1 MASSVLNGKGV
12 TKFFGGLRAVHD
24 VSFELNEGEILSL
37 IGPNGAGKS
46 TLFNL
51 ITGYYHPTKG
61 KIEFQSK
68 DVTRLKPYQIC
79 RMGVARTFQ
88 LVKSFENLTAE
99 ENVAVGHLFGK
110 NSMRGLRGAKDNGRK
125 LLDFV
130 GLQGSATVP
139 AKSLTLADRRRLE
152 LARAVAC
159 GPKVL
164 LLDEVMAGLSATET
178 AEAVS
183 LIRRIRKELGI
194 SIFLIEHVMSAVMD
208 LSDRIMV
215 LNYGQK
221 LAEGSPKEI
230 MENPRVIE
238 AYLGES
244 SGAGSK

>member
-1 MASSVLNGKGV
+1 MASPVLNGEGV
-12 TKFFGGLRAVHD
+12 TKFFGGLRAVCD
-24 VSFELNEGEILSL
+24 INFELNENEILSL

-51 ITGYYHPTKG
+51 ITGYYHPTEGRIK
-61 KIEFQSK
+61 FLSK
-68 DVTRLKPYQIC
+68 DITRLKPHQIC
-79 RMGVARTFQ
+79 RMGIARTFQ
-88 LVKSFENLTAE
+88 LVKSFENLTAQ
-99 ENVAVGHLFGK
+99 ENVSVGHLFGRK
-110 NSMRGLRGAKDNGRK
+110 PVRGLGRAKEESGK

-159 GPKVL
+159 SPKVL

-183 LIRRIRKELGI
+183 LIRRIQKNFGI

-208 LSDRIMV
+208 LSDRIIV

-230 MENPRVIE
+230 SENPHVIE

-244 SGAGSK
+244 SVAGSR

>member
-1 MASSVLNGKGV
+1 MASPVLNGEGV
-12 TKFFGGLRAVHD
+12 TKFFGGLRAVFD
-24 VSFELNEGEILSL
+24 VNFELNEGEILSL

-46 TLFNL
+46 TLFNM

-61 KIEFQSK
+61 KIKFLSK
-68 DVTRLKPYQIC
+68 DITRLKPYQIC
-79 RMGVARTFQ
+79 RMGISRTFQ
-88 LVKSFENLTAE
+88 LVKSFENLSAQ
-99 ENVAVGHLFGK
+99 ENVAVGHLFGGK
-110 NSMRGLRGAKDNGRK
+110 PVRGLGRAREESEK

-130 GLQGSATVP
+130 GLQGSATIP

-152 LARAVAC
+152 LARGVAC

-230 MENPRVIE
+230 MDNPHVIE
-238 AYLGES
+238 AYLGEPS
-244 SGAGSK
+244 VAGSK

>member
-1 MASSVLNGKGV
+1 M
-12 TKFFGGLRAVHD
+12 FD
-24 VSFELNEGEILSL
+24 VNFELNEGEILSL

-46 TLFNL
+46 TLFNM

-61 KIEFQSK
+61 KIKFLSK
-68 DVTRLKPYQIC
+68 DITKLKPHQIC
-79 RMGVARTFQ
+79 RMGIARTFQ
-88 LVKSFENLTAE
+88 LVKSFENLSAQ
-99 ENVAVGHLFGK
+99 ENVAVGHLFGRK
-110 NSMRGLRGAKDNGRK
+110 PVRGLSRAREESEK

-130 GLQGSATVP
+130 GIRGSATVP

-152 LARAVAC
+152 LARGVAC
-159 GPKVL
+159 SPKVL

-178 AEAVS
+178 AEAVN
-183 LIRRIRKELGI
+183 LIRKIRNELGI

-230 MENPRVIE
+230 MENPHVIE

-244 SGAGSK
+244 SVAGSE

>member
-1 MASSVLNGKGV
+1 MTSSVLNGKGV

-24 VSFELNEGEILSL
+24 INFDLNEGEILSL

-46 TLFNL
+46 TLFNI

-68 DVTRLKPYQIC
+68 DITRLKPYQIC
-79 RMGVARTFQ
+79 RMGIARTFQ

-99 ENVAVGHLFGK
+99 ENIAVGHLFGK
-110 NSMRGLRGAKDNGRK
+110 NPVRGLRGAKDKGRK

-152 LARAVAC
+152 LGRAMAC
-159 GPKVL
+159 APKVL

-244 SGAGSK
+244 SGVGSK

>member
-1 MASSVLNGKGV
+1 MASPLLSGENV
-12 TKFFGGLRAVHD
+12 TKLFGGLRAVFD
-24 VSFELNEGEILSL
+24 VNFELNDDEILSL

-61 KIEFQSK
+61 KIRFLSN
-68 DVTRLKPYQIC
+68 DITRLKPHQIC
-79 RMGVARTFQ
+79 KMGIARTFQ
-88 LVKSFENLTAE
+88 LVKSFENLTAQ
-99 ENVAVGHLFGK
+99 ENVAVGHLFGRK
-110 NSMRGLRGAKDNGRK
+110 PVRGLGKAKEESGK

-152 LARAVAC
+152 LGRAVAC
-159 GPKVL
+159 SPKIL

-183 LIRRIRKELGI
+183 LIRKIRKELGI

-230 MENPRVIE
+230 MENPRVVE

-244 SGAGSK
+244 SSAGSE